1 MLFTLPTVVRPG
13 MTGEELEKHHV
24 FFPYFAGTYSVG
36 QFLSLHRTYNTT
48 VRRVGATLDVPVLD
62 LEAVFDARD
71 KDELFWDT
79 MHPSRKGQC
88 LIARELYAR
97 LGPALGLTGDA
108 PGDDAKICH

>member
-1 MLFTLPTVVRPG
+1 
-13 MTGEELEKHHV
+13 V

-36 QFLSLHRTYNTT
+36 EFLSLHRAYNAS

-79 MHPSRKGQC
+79 MHPSQKGQC
-88 LIARELYAR
+88 LIARQLYAQ
-97 LGPALGLTGDA
+97 LAPSLGLTSDA
-108 PGDDAKICH
+108 PRDDATICR